1 MPGRPFLTA
10 RWSRLILANYTLDP
24 ALLEPWMPAGTEPD
38 LFGGRCYVSLVGFL
52 FDDTRLLGVPV
63 PFHQRFEEVNLR
75 FYVVREAGGERRRA
89 SVFIRE
95 LVPKPAISWVA
106 NTVYGEHYRTVPMRH
121 RWVQEDGLLRIS
133 YDWKYQ
139 GRWNRLAADAA
150 AQAAP
155 LAPGSEAEFI
165 TEHYWGYTRLDA
177 RRTGEYQVAH
187 PRWEQYPVQSFTVEV
202 DAAALYGERF
212 AWLSQAE
219 PASVLLAE
227 GSEVAVYPGR
237 VIRGY

>member
-1 MPGRPFLTA
+1 MSGRPFLTA

-24 ALLEPWMPAGTEPD
+24 ALLAPWMPAGTAHD
-38 LFGGRCYVSLVGFL
+38 LFDGRCYVSLVGFL

-75 FYVVREAGGERRRA
+75 FYVVREADGVRRRA

-106 NTVYGEHYRTVPMRH
+106 NAVYGEHYRTVPMRH
-121 RWVQEDGLLRIS
+121 CWAEEGGQLRVS
-133 YDWKYQ
+133 YDWKFR
-139 GRWNRLAADAA
+139 GRWNRLAVDAA

-155 LAPGSEAEFI
+155 LQPGSEAEFI

-187 PRWEQYPVQSFTVEV
+187 PRWELYPVQAWTVEV
-202 DAAALYGERF
+202 DAGALYGERF

-227 GSEVAVYPGR
+227 GSEVAVYPGK
-237 VIRGY
+237 VIRE